1 MTQTQYKARYN
12 EFIDDPQ
19 NIRMEKDEYR
29 PDFFERIEL
38 VDKKI
43 DESIDQQKEQIKQY
57 LDEINSL
64 KNELTKNIQDSHS
77 YVRNRFDGEE
87 NSKLTIFLMKVTLV
101 LTIYAV
107 VIAPIINAP
116 LSFFQSLPL
125 PNIPF
130 MPSSA
135 TATNAVTNTVTN
147 VAKNIPGVK
156 NFIGESKESTP
167 VPSKLDPSK
176 IVSAMQRKG
185 YRIRTGPG
193 ELNVVY
199 VFNPNFAQTIDTWSD
214 RRLLITY
221 KNGQPVIVHD
231 SPATIKGGR
240 PSWLNPPNPKG
251 YPVTVPGQYTNA
263 WAVGYHKGRRALQ
276 QVGPIPVMRTK
287 DQGRTWRRDYGLFGI
302 NQHRGGGA
310 RVRNWSE
317 GCLVSQSGHETFME
331 IIYTDPGYRQNRSF
345 RFITTI
351 ISAKELEK

>member
-1 MTQTQYKARYN
+1 MTQTQYKPKYN
-12 EFIDDPQ
+12 EFIDDPK

-43 DESIDQQKEQIKQY
+43 DESINQQKEQVRQY
-57 LDEINSL
+57 VDEINSL
-64 KNELTKNIQDSHS
+64 KTELVKNVQDSHR
-77 YVRNRFDGEE
+77 YIQNRFDGEE
-87 NSKLTIFLMKVTLV
+87 KSKLTIFLMKVTLV
-101 LTIYAV
+101 LTIYATI
-107 VIAPIINAP
+107 IAPIINAP
-116 LSFFQSLPL
+116 IGFFQSLPL
-125 PNIPF
+125 PKIPF
-130 MPSSA
+130 MP
-135 TATNAVTNTVTN
+135 TASN
-147 VAKNIPGVK
+147 VVRNIPGADK
-156 NFIGESKESTP
+156 IFGEATGTDFAP

-185 YRIRTGPG
+185 YRIRSGPG

-221 KNGQPVIVHD
+221 KNGQPTIVHD

-240 PSWLNPPNPKG
+240 PSWNNPPNPKG
-251 YPVTVPGQYTNA
+251 YPVTIPGQYPNS

-317 GCLVSQSGHETFME
+317 GCLVSQSGHEAFME

-345 RFITTI
+345 RFITTL
-351 ISAKELEK
+351 ISMNDL